1 MEREIL
7 FRGRRTDNDEW
18 IDGALLGLDGGE
30 TRIATSCLAGDVPN
44 LFNVCAYEVDPET
57 VGQYIGLTDKTGAWI
72 CEGDIVKGKVH
83 MFGGYR
89 VRTGVI
95 VYYIDAFKMK
105 VGNDH
110 KEIPSPCE
118 IIGNVYDK
126 EDKSND

>member
-7 FRGRRTDNDEW
+7 FRGRRTDNGEW
-18 IDGALLGLDGGE
+18 IDGALLCFSNGE
-30 TRIATSCLAGDVPN
+30 TRIATSCLTGDVPN

-83 MFGGYR
+83 MLGGDR

-118 IIGNVYDK
+118 IVGNIYDK